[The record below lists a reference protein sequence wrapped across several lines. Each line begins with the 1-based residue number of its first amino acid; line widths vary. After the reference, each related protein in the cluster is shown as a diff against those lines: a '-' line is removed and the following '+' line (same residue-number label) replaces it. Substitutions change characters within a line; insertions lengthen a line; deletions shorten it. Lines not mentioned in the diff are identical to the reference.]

1 MGDNHV
7 TIESEQCKGCGLC
20 AGVCPKKCLEIGLSV
35 NGIGHNF
42 VEFRQN
48 GCTACGFCYY
58 ICPEPGAIT
67 VYTGVAEGYE
77 QAVHVRE

>member
-1 MGDNHV
+1 MADNYV
-7 TIESEQCKGCGLC
+7 MVESEQCKGCGLC
-20 AGVCPKKCLEIGLSV
+20 IGVCPKECLEVGPAV
-35 NGIGHNF
+35 NGIGYKF

-58 ICPEPGAIT
+58 ICPEFGAIT
-67 VYTGVAEGYE
+67 VYTEVKAGRE